1 MDVSGPE
8 ESVSP
13 REDDV
18 RLLAA
23 GIQEKLET
31 LKGQYDTQLEGLKS
45 EIERSRERRRSRE
58 DDGTGGSGETLSD
71 THEPL
76 QKIQELGAGLP
87 NDKKDQLE
95 SLVKDMDQQYQAQLE
110 DMHRQHVEDVDVQVC
125 AMRGTLEEIYKSQT
139 ELLQTELEQKHH
151 AGLLQVR
158 QTLENE
164 HKEYIAKLEQEHTDK
179 LDELKREYSQGT
191 YIGKEESAEFITQL
205 NRKLTEEHRQI
216 IQQIEADL
224 ELRGRSKDGQ
234 TDRED
239 TVSVTSEPVTSA
251 EKKAILNKAEDV
263 QRSLAAQVEEI
274 ESLRARMLNEY
285 QQMLSVRAEVMS
297 SQSAEVEQLQR
308 EMETIQRDYAGQ
320 MDEFETKVKQQTE
333 SAVRSELGSSHA
345 RDLEEMKTY
354 YEAKVSEITTDMDQ
368 LREEHAELLSRLQQ
382 ENGGSDLPSTVHM
395 SPGKH
400 RDYVRHTTTLTA
412 ISDEDESPPSTPT
425 PGTTPTGG
433 GDDGMIENRL
443 RTLESKLKDKEK
455 IIDQLK
461 KRVEAETTSAEDL
474 HGKLLDSNKTLEDME
489 ESLKSR
495 ADEIE
500 DLKKELAEKVEKIID
515 LESEK
520 AALEE
525 KGEKDTGVSESG
537 DKILAE
543 LRERIKT
550 LENELSA
557 SKETNAKIKD
567 EINKMSYE
575 HGEAIVKMKEEM
587 ENLNIIKIEELE
599 AGFKIQL
606 EEELQQQAEELD
618 NKMQD
623 ELRQQAEELNVFKQ
637 TESELKQKLDEIQ
650 TEHEKQLN
658 ELKEKYESESQGVVE
673 PTIEVQETM
682 EVQMVSPTET
692 MDRESLEA
700 TLREELKAEILKE
713 YEDSIDSLKNEYEE
727 RISDL
732 NTKLQSL
739 ETKEKIESS
748 ESEDESDI
756 KEKLRVEIAQ
766 EFKDKLQNVTDE
778 YETKLKHLQGILDSK
793 KESERKENEAT
804 TKQLTQSSP
813 PYVLARSRSL
823 DRMPSQ
829 DRSKLPADYEGFV
842 STIRKG
848 YEDRINSL
856 QREIAQ
862 YKSSVGPVPL
872 SPLLS
877 LTSKAQVVS
886 SSTTDSD
893 RTKALKASPDSVTGS
908 SVAVSPQLRQQVYDE
923 IHAEFQAS
931 YDQLKEDYEAQL
943 EELTDK
949 LNALQSDS
957 ATQGDIENKI
967 SEEYEE
973 QIEKLKAEYEEKIAE
988 LKLEYEEEVSKLNTE
1003 LEKSKSDKL
1012 AAEKKVKAD
1021 MFVWHEEVTSQMKHK
1036 HDEAISAMR
1045 KEYEEKMELYQEEL
1059 QEEFDMER
1067 TRMEQ
1072 EHRREIADT
1081 EDRYENLMESLR
1093 KGETPEV
1100 AELVREK
1107 YDLELEMAKSLI
1119 TQESE
1124 ETLDAELSRLGEEKD
1139 LEIEEQR
1146 AKYEAQMVELR
1157 ESLLQQ
1163 YQAQLAEAESSNQ
1176 AAIQA
1181 LQDNLEA
1188 AELAQGVSESASE
1201 KKDTEKDTG
1210 VDSGE
1215 YLSDLKRT
1223 HEIGLGSQ
1231 GEAVRSTA
1239 SIDSTKMDEG
1249 EKDEEEEDVDTTG
1262 AGGRYRDGD
1271 DDTDGGAGGAKVT
1284 PNSTQDN
1291 KDLQVEQHDISH
1303 EQDGDQPDTTTGE
1316 AVGDTVAEL
1325 RQQLEKKTAEYEAV
1339 ISELRTQH
1347 AEEIRQLTEE
1357 LSALEGQHMEEEAKL
1372 QHSHE
1377 VVIATLNEEIE
1388 NLREGE
1394 ATEALELAHQQ
1405 ELSDLENR
1413 LVHKHMNEL
1422 NNAQTQYQSKLDSL
1436 HKAHASEIAE
1446 LKSQL
1451 AETQKSLD
1459 TLSPRLPSFHG
1470 EITEGQDE
1478 EDFMARESLSSTD
1491 SEPKSEPFQAHQP
1504 SDTIETQA
1512 FEAQA
1517 EEEITESSDIGGA
1530 SLGGTL
1536 EGIGV
1541 VSLDTSVDP
1550 ATLADTSLDQ
1560 SRGTL
1565 RGVDTTADTE
1575 LIHFSEEED
1584 EETSETDR
1592 SMQDAGDT
1600 GKTGRSTPPVML
1612 QTLGYG
1618 TELQPTVKS
1627 LDDTTDSSLRG
1638 TDREELQARVKEL
1651 EAEVIDLRARLGA
1664 ELERQGDTLERIDR
1678 EKQEE
1683 RNLTAMLRE
1692 DIERLNGD
1700 REAMQTTN
1708 EHLLSLLS
1716 DSVKTYMTVDEGITR
1731 RMKTMMEKSGVK
1743 VPAPGSGKRTPPP
1756 GKKSPSASPGRL
1768 SPARAED
1775 ADNLQ
1780 ETSILSN
1787 ITDEGLDLSQR
1798 ICDSIFQGP
1807 DLASEEEELL
1817 IDSGSRLRTSVT
1829 HLLEVLEETTSQL
1842 LDTRSTQAQLADTVE
1857 GTGHDLSSLMA
1868 RCADLEDRLRE
1879 EVERKDFLALE
1890 LHKAEGLIEG
1900 YVSERETLELKIGDL
1915 EEQKE
1920 TLVLSL
1926 ETTKNKLHDLES
1938 MKSENE
1944 KLRQEMKEQR
1954 ELMTSNVGDEAQATK
1969 AEDSTIAPSGGKAL
1983 LLEVDRLNSENRER
1997 EEQVRTTHERYE
2009 YRVRELET
2017 SGEDMEHH
2025 YGKLLDDKKQEV
2037 ADLRLQV
2044 DALDKQL
2051 KAKKQ
2056 FIEEQ
2061 SAEREQEHEEYQ
2073 REIEKWRKNVHDLEK
2088 HNGSESRLQTDVDEL
2103 TEQLQARI
2111 DLHETAIQ
2119 ESDRLQKSLKE
2130 RDLSVR
2136 ELKTL
2141 NEQFDLDLQE
2151 KSLEVERLKEKL
2163 SKLEA
2168 TLGTGDFQD
2177 DELSD
2182 SGKSEAR
2189 PQGPADS
2196 IELSGIEGRNE
2207 RSGPHMT
2214 VEEEIRQAADKTKE
2228 ELVREKFTLQCAVND
2243 NLVQLSSLRN
2253 QLDEMRHRRG
2263 IGEPTDSEKRLD
2275 AEREKS
2281 EEKDKQISELN
2292 LEIEELKETL
2302 GNRDQQIEQLREQR
2316 ARHRTSPTESVLEY
2330 ERDRDT
2336 ERQLEALNRENKQL
2350 KERLKLAEA
2359 SFAGDMSGLSQG
2371 LIEEKN
2377 AEIDQLSDQLSRLQ
2391 ADLADI
2397 KAERG
2402 VEHLHNELEAL
2413 REEVSVKDR
2422 EIMEL
2427 QSSVRV
2433 SAAFTDNSLT
2443 PDSSLLNVGASFTD
2457 KASIAQEM
2465 EETVTARV
2473 AAGLEAEVQSLKSQV
2488 QTKEDLAVSL
2498 ETELAALKEE
2508 LAALKEELATLKED
2522 VTSKDELIE
2531 ALQHK
2536 PVQEGLD
2543 LEEAS
2548 HMQAS
2553 IAEKEGMIG
2562 QLTAEVE
2569 SMQIEITDLHDFQ
2582 LKLQEDYETVQTML
2596 EDKIRENESLT
2607 DRPPDFASEEHAL
2620 VIKHEVEIAR
2630 LKRDLREKDNVVE
2643 EKLEE
2648 LAELSDKV
2656 ELLES
2661 HIAKYKEQVKD
2672 NDEQILEKDKEIKK
2686 LRREIEIAS
2695 EDEKSR
2701 IIQEQKEELE
2711 NLKEQVQKLLGR
2723 PPSPPKSE
2731 DEIDDAVM
2739 LGRPPSPPGE
2749 NFTESK
2755 ADVITRLRVE
2765 IEKLKQ
2771 QIMDANLTEDDK
2783 FVLIRDLRLENET
2796 LRKQIDAAL
2805 KIRPPS
2811 PPMEEDEKT
2820 QLIHEQR
2827 REIEVLRTQVETG
2840 VPRTEDEA
2848 SQVIR
2853 KQEKEIVK
2861 LKKQVEAALQI
2872 APPLPPM
2879 SEDEKDNVIE
2889 EKEMEVQTL
2898 KKELSEVKLR
2908 LDSLNSS
2915 SATSLQESVQ
2925 EKEVEMSKKENKLKE
2940 AEERVKK
2947 LEEALEDAKEVK
2959 AYEDEIELKEKQ
2971 DEIEELQ
2978 AELETYRSREESS
2991 LSQSL
2996 EMDKTDEKSDPKQLV
3011 RSMSFYKEQY
3021 EDKCS
3026 ETRQLQVQIDLIKQQ
3041 LENANSEKLEDA
3053 QEEVEL
3059 FRAENEQLRA
3069 KTEIFEKEREELK
3082 RELTFTRER
3091 QGKTDNEQIESLE
3104 KELQLTKDELAR
3116 ERLDTVEAINDL
3128 EHLRE
3133 RKERERRGSLKTIQE
3148 LEQDLEEKMAKEKQ
3162 LNIQIKQLNEEL
3174 TVIKRQYGIEDKGTG
3189 AEARTS
3195 PKSLQLRSQGSFELS
3210 NDVEIL
3216 QEQVIQFKQ
3225 HADKAKEILG
3235 EKQKY
3240 QSQLVK
3246 LEIQH
3251 EQLQKTM
3258 KKEVS
3263 KLEEQLK
3270 SFKTQ
3275 PDKDVWTQLHAT
3287 QDRLEKTSDQLAETG
3302 LHLAETE
3309 SSLKQVSADLA
3320 AREDE
3325 MRGLQQDLWKTS
3337 SQLSATSTK
3346 LQETEE
3352 RLRQAL
3358 GQVSERED
3366 QILHLQ
3372 GEVQHPPAE
3381 QSGNISPQEVERL
3394 QDQLRSRDQEL
3405 EQTTQEADRLRAQ
3418 LADTKKELDEVGKS
3432 LREAVEMGEQQMSVA
3447 ESKDQEFVQL
3457 KLDIQASMQE
3467 KDKLIREQKNQLK
3480 EKEKEMKKLQQD
3492 VEQRQKE
3499 VIKVTEEANKAKEE
3513 VAQTRQSG
3521 ETTTIA
3527 TLRAQ
3532 LQNQEEVIISL
3543 ETNLNEARTAVQE
3556 RDTEI
3561 SDIHHLA
3568 SETHSQEAETVSAM
3582 HSQISNL
3589 QIEVEELRALTKLKK
3604 FSSEGSET
3612 GQSHRSGESQG
3623 RRPSPTDGADFR
3635 SSPDVSLLP
3644 GDATRR
3650 ASDESFRTEGQT
3662 FLEAVQTMQDQED
3675 SGHQSFEPSGT
3686 RERSLLRSES
3696 PEGQSLSPRQLRP
3709 QEVEILQREVVPAYM
3724 AASPSPPTRDG
3735 PEYQMVTQTSEARSR
3750 SSLKSSSPVDAEEQN
3765 GRTPSEGHSEL
3776 DAQRSED
3783 ERSKQVEGQRL
3794 SPTSRISP
3802 SEIHRSLREGHR
3814 TPSEGHRTPT
3824 EGNKT
3829 PTEGH
3834 MSPSEFHKALR
3845 QGRKSSSESHRSDG
3859 HRSPSDSQGHSSR
3872 KSSPRDGNSTLV
3884 GQRSSPSQRS
3894 NSSRRSSNGRTAE
3907 VGTFT
3912 LDTENLVYNVPSSQ
3926 QGAGESERYI
3936 GEDGQLYD
3944 RDGNLRPR
3952 YSQPTEVQ
3960 HGVQSQSEDQSSQR
3974 DQVLP
3979 EAAQSLSSEAEK
3991 YIQQLRRELLITK
4004 TALMQIQRG
4013 ERFDGGEPP
4022 EGRDLEVAD
4031 EVSPRLYPVA
4041 METQR
4046 VLDQGQG
4053 DFRITSAPSQQ
4064 AELRYEPLSD
4074 DLDLTSVRQR
4084 LEKAQEELDLYR
4096 TSTNLSARD
4105 FVQKVMSL
4113 KDELSSEHQRH
4124 ISELTRRASQDT
4136 EAQLAALRIKYTDE
4150 IEHLKRLHGREVDEK
4165 LHDQLQKLERKY
4177 KAETNRLVVKHQE
4190 EITALKSRAGLD
4202 FDESSVHEREARQ
4215 RQDGVGA
4222 EMGLVNG
4229 HGAEP
4234 MSAKLQGILRKLHR
4248 EGVQVLTI
4256 SELEYLNRSQ
4266 SSASL
4271 PRDADV
4277 ESLRAGWENERQ
4289 SMISTIQALKDLLAQ
4304 THKLRGLD
4312 KSLEGSD
4319 WRAELLRAISYVFT
4333 KERETLLA
4341 QLRSHVLAFPETNID
4356 EVQRL
4361 EQKIRNMESQH
4372 QSAQEQIFSADRQSL
4387 LAELRDLRAHAT
4399 IARLQQQEERD
4410 RLHEK
4415 LAHAE
4420 DNALKK
4426 ERQLKRQELPEEPEP
4441 LDLISAGVQLL
4452 EFKIQQ
4458 EKVLQEDLRTSLD
4471 TERHNTSDLSGQLS
4485 REKVTNLDLQTA
4497 ASTLQGQ
4504 VAKLREGLERE
4515 QSRYVS
4521 ITLMWNSLVNALE
4534 EEKSKSLN
4542 LSDLLDSERQTLW
4555 RVQSE
4560 LEALKQQG
4568 LADPRA
4574 IEELRSELQ
4583 EERDRRCA
4591 AESQHEIDA
4600 VTVGNLQQ
4608 EVDMTRRHQH
4618 AVEAELSAK
4627 VNRLQQALIN
4637 EEQRQADTARALER
4651 ERALI
4656 QQLQQSLDSERE
4668 AGRDRVSV
4676 SEVTLQLEAE
4686 RASME
4691 DTRAALARETRAR
4704 EDVEGERR
4712 MLKEHL
4718 GQERQL
4724 NEEIKHELDKVQFER
4739 LEAINSLQ
4747 KERDLYAR
4755 MKGERDALTEEVRT
4769 VRTRE
4774 SEREHR
4780 REEERL
4786 QGRQSAREVDRDRE
4800 ESRIKLREQ
4809 ELEVQRLSKKASRL
4823 EDQLATS
4830 QEHELRAVRDLEKL
4844 RLEVDE
4850 HQSHH
4855 DNMVSAQ
4862 TSPRRGEGI
4871 DSSMDLDTSEQREK
4885 MSVYRSQLES
4895 MCQSLHYLVLR
4906 CREQLNMAS
4915 HSGSRSGE
4923 SSDYNVLQRSL
4934 RDLLSE
4940 VKQLQELEG
4949 GFMTHPS
4956 STVNER
4962 VLRHNEELTN
4972 YVARIS
4978 EEKTELRN
4986 TLTRLEEEIW
4996 RYRQMDAKYQAMQ
5009 RTNEVSD
5016 HQILS
5021 ERADWAKERL
5031 SLQMALTSAEREIGL
5046 LQTDLR
5052 VERERRVAAGNTET
5066 KDTDKVKIQRLY
5078 GKFLRAESF
5087 RKALVYQKKYLLLL
5101 LGGFQ
5106 DTEETTLALLSRMG
5120 AVDSRQRSSLRD
5132 NARPLTK
5139 FRGAVRVVIAIQR
5152 MRFLV
5157 KKWRRATRVGSEVV
5171 GGSVDQSNGYVP
5183 NAASYSPPRNGHASR
5198 VTPGHARSSS
5208 SPPTHTAYR
5217 HMSPARTA
5225 SPAIARTA
5233 SPAREYNGTSDH
5245 HHARGPGSSLSS
5257 DQGRFLSPRFDVDG
5271 YSSSS
5276 YQSNQPFS
5284 MTNVPCT
5291 PPTKDYSST
5300 TKYTSPSSGA
5310 RRKILTSASIP
5321 APSRALSSGRVRFT
5335 PDEGRDSLGD
5345 SDDYINRL
5353 ESLQTRLGTLQNELG
5368 LIISIDG
5375 KKTSWRQA
5383 WR

>member
-1 MDVSGPE
+1 MNN
-8 ESVSP
+8 
-13 REDDV
+13 
-18 RLLAA
+18 
-23 GIQEKLET
+23 
-31 LKGQYDTQLEGLKS
+31 S
-45 EIERSRERRRSRE
+45 EPI
-58 DDGTGGSGETLSD
+58 
-71 THEPL
+71 
-76 QKIQELGAGLP
+76 
-87 NDKKDQLE
+87 
-95 SLVKDMDQQYQAQLE
+95 
-110 DMHRQHVEDVDVQVC
+110 
-125 AMRGTLEEIYKSQT
+125 
-139 ELLQTELEQKHH
+139 
-151 AGLLQVR
+151 
-158 QTLENE
+158 
-164 HKEYIAKLEQEHTDK
+164 IA
-179 LDELKREYSQGT
+179 
-191 YIGKEESAEFITQL
+191 GKEESAEFITQL

-251 EKKAILNKAEDV
+251 EKKAVLNKAEDV

-354 YEAKVSEITTDMDQ
+354 YEAK
-368 LREEHAELLSRLQQ
+368 EHAELLSRLQQ

-973 QIEKLKAEYEEKIAE
+973 QIEKLKAEYGEKIAI
-988 LKLEYEEEVSKLNTE
+988 LKLEHEEEVSKLNTE

-1021 MFVWHEEVTSQMKHK
+1021 MFVWHEE
-1036 HDEAISAMR
+1036 
-1045 KEYEEKMELYQEEL
+1045 
-1059 QEEFDMER
+1059 
-1067 TRMEQ
+1067 
-1072 EHRREIADT
+1072 
-1081 EDRYENLMESLR
+1081 
-1093 KGETPEV
+1093 
-1100 AELVREK
+1100 
-1107 YDLELEMAKSLI
+1107 
-1119 TQESE
+1119 
-1124 ETLDAELSRLGEEKD
+1124 SRLGEEKD

-1325 RQQLEKKTAEYEAV
+1325 RQQLEKK
-1339 ISELRTQH
+1339 H

-1377 VVIATLNEEIE
+1377 VMIATLNEEIE

-1436 HKAHASEIAE
+1436 HKAHA
-1446 LKSQL
+1446 
-1451 AETQKSLD
+1451 
-1459 TLSPRLPSFHG
+1459 FHG

-1575 LIHFSEEED
+1575 LIHFSEEEEED

-1592 SMQDAGDT
+1592 SMQD
-1600 GKTGRSTPPVML
+1600 
-1612 QTLGYG
+1612 
-1618 TELQPTVKS
+1618 ELQPTVKS

-1638 TDREELQARVKEL
+1638 TDREELQARL

-1954 ELMTSNVGDEAQATK
+1954 ELMTSNVGDEAQA
-1969 AEDSTIAPSGGKAL
+1969 L

-2037 ADLRLQV
+2037 ADLRLQ
-2044 DALDKQL
+2044 
-2051 KAKKQ
+2051 
-2056 FIEEQ
+2056 EQ

-2163 SKLEA
+2163 AKLEA
-2168 TLGTGDFQD
+2168 TFGTGDFQD
-2177 DELSD
+2177 DELTD

-2402 VEHLHNELEAL
+2402 VEHL
-2413 REEVSVKDR
+2413 
-2422 EIMEL
+2422 
-2427 QSSVRV
+2427 
-2433 SAAFTDNSLT
+2433 
-2443 PDSSLLNVGASFTD
+2443 
-2457 KASIAQEM
+2457 ASIAQEM

-2522 VTSKDELIE
+2522 
-2531 ALQHK
+2531 
-2536 PVQEGLD
+2536 EGLD

-2582 LKLQEDYETVQTML
+2582 
-2596 EDKIRENESLT
+2596 
-2607 DRPPDFASEEHAL
+2607 
-2620 VIKHEVEIAR
+2620 IKHEVEIAR

-2648 LAELSDKV
+2648 LAELSDK
-2656 ELLES
+2656 

-2731 DEIDDAVM
+2731 DEIDDAVT

-2771 QIMDANLTEDDK
+2771 QIMDANLTGDDK

-2925 EKEVEMSKKENKLKE
+2925 EKEVEMSKKEKKLKE

-2996 EMDKTDEKSDPKQLV
+2996 EMDKTGEKSDPKQLV

-3263 KLEEQLK
+3263 RLEEQLK

-3381 QSGNISPQEVERL
+3381 QSSNISPQEVERL

-3432 LREAVEMGEQQMSVA
+3432 LREAVDMGEQQMSVA

-3568 SETHSQEAETVSAM
+3568 SETRSQEAETVSAM
-3582 HSQISNL
+3582 HSQITNL
-3589 QIEVEELRALTKLKK
+3589 QREVEELRALTKLKK

-3612 GQSHRSGESQG
+3612 GQSPRSGGSQG

-3750 SSLKSSSPVDAEEQN
+3750 SSSKSSSPVDAEQQN

-3783 ERSKQVEGQRL
+3783 ERSK
-3794 SPTSRISP
+3794 
-3802 SEIHRSLREGHR
+3802 
-3814 TPSEGHRTPT
+3814 
-3824 EGNKT
+3824 
-3829 PTEGH
+3829 
-3834 MSPSEFHKALR
+3834 
-3845 QGRKSSSESHRSDG
+3845 
-3859 HRSPSDSQGHSSR
+3859 
-3872 KSSPRDGNSTLV
+3872 
-3884 GQRSSPSQRS
+3884 
-3894 NSSRRSSNGRTAE
+3894 
-3907 VGTFT
+3907 
-3912 LDTENLVYNVPSSQ
+3912 
-3926 QGAGESERYI
+3926 
-3936 GEDGQLYD
+3936 
-3944 RDGNLRPR
+3944 
-3952 YSQPTEVQ
+3952 
-3960 HGVQSQSEDQSSQR
+3960 
-3974 DQVLP
+3974 
-3979 EAAQSLSSEAEK
+3979 
-3991 YIQQLRRELLITK
+3991 
-4004 TALMQIQRG
+4004 
-4013 ERFDGGEPP
+4013 
-4022 EGRDLEVAD
+4022 
-4031 EVSPRLYPVA
+4031 
-4041 METQR
+4041 
-4046 VLDQGQG
+4046 
-4053 DFRITSAPSQQ
+4053 
-4064 AELRYEPLSD
+4064 
-4074 DLDLTSVRQR
+4074 
-4084 LEKAQEELDLYR
+4084 
-4096 TSTNLSARD
+4096 
-4105 FVQKVMSL
+4105 QKVMSL

-4426 ERQLKRQELPEEPEP
+4426 ERQLKRQ
-4441 LDLISAGVQLL
+4441 VQLL

-4515 QSRYVS
+4515 QSRY
-4521 ITLMWNSLVNALE
+4521 
-4534 EEKSKSLN
+4534 
-4542 LSDLLDSERQTLW
+4542 
-4555 RVQSE
+4555 
-4560 LEALKQQG
+4560 
-4568 LADPRA
+4568 
-4574 IEELRSELQ
+4574 ELRSELQ

-4691 DTRAALARETRAR
+4691 NTRAALARETRAR

-4972 YVARIS
+4972 Y
-4978 EEKTELRN
+4978 
-4986 TLTRLEEEIW
+4986 
-4996 RYRQMDAKYQAMQ
+4996 AMQ

-5183 NAASYSPPRNGHASR
+5183 NAGSYSPPRNGHASR

-5245 HHARGPGSSLSS
+5245 HHARGPG
-5257 DQGRFLSPRFDVDG
+5257 
-5271 YSSSS
+5271 
-5276 YQSNQPFS
+5276 
-5284 MTNVPCT
+5284 
-5291 PPTKDYSST
+5291 
-5300 TKYTSPSSGA
+5300 
-5310 RRKILTSASIP
+5310 
-5321 APSRALSSGRVRFT
+5321 
-5335 PDEGRDSLGD
+5335 
-5345 SDDYINRL
+5345 
-5353 ESLQTRLGTLQNELG
+5353 
-5368 LIISIDG
+5368 

>member
-3532 LQNQEEVIISL
+3532 LQ
-3543 ETNLNEARTAVQE
+3543 
-3556 RDTEI
+3556 
-3561 SDIHHLA
+3561 
-3568 SETHSQEAETVSAM
+3568 
-3582 HSQISNL
+3582 
-3589 QIEVEELRALTKLKK
+3589 
-3604 FSSEGSET
+3604 
-3612 GQSHRSGESQG
+3612 
-3623 RRPSPTDGADFR
+3623 
-3635 SSPDVSLLP
+3635 
-3644 GDATRR
+3644 
-3650 ASDESFRTEGQT
+3650 
-3662 FLEAVQTMQDQED
+3662 
-3675 SGHQSFEPSGT
+3675 
-3686 RERSLLRSES
+3686 
-3696 PEGQSLSPRQLRP
+3696 
-3709 QEVEILQREVVPAYM
+3709 
-3724 AASPSPPTRDG
+3724 
-3735 PEYQMVTQTSEARSR
+3735 
-3750 SSLKSSSPVDAEEQN
+3750 
-3765 GRTPSEGHSEL
+3765 
-3776 DAQRSED
+3776 
-3783 ERSKQVEGQRL
+3783 
-3794 SPTSRISP
+3794 
-3802 SEIHRSLREGHR
+3802 
-3814 TPSEGHRTPT
+3814 
-3824 EGNKT
+3824 
-3829 PTEGH
+3829 
-3834 MSPSEFHKALR
+3834 
-3845 QGRKSSSESHRSDG
+3845 
-3859 HRSPSDSQGHSSR
+3859 
-3872 KSSPRDGNSTLV
+3872 
-3884 GQRSSPSQRS
+3884 
-3894 NSSRRSSNGRTAE
+3894 
-3907 VGTFT
+3907 
-3912 LDTENLVYNVPSSQ
+3912 
-3926 QGAGESERYI
+3926 
-3936 GEDGQLYD
+3936 
-3944 RDGNLRPR
+3944 
-3952 YSQPTEVQ
+3952 
-3960 HGVQSQSEDQSSQR
+3960 
-3974 DQVLP
+3974 
-3979 EAAQSLSSEAEK
+3979 
-3991 YIQQLRRELLITK
+3991 
-4004 TALMQIQRG
+4004 
-4013 ERFDGGEPP
+4013 
-4022 EGRDLEVAD
+4022 
-4031 EVSPRLYPVA
+4031 
-4041 METQR
+4041 
-4046 VLDQGQG
+4046 
-4053 DFRITSAPSQQ
+4053 
-4064 AELRYEPLSD
+4064 
-4074 DLDLTSVRQR
+4074 
-4084 LEKAQEELDLYR
+4084 
-4096 TSTNLSARD
+4096 
-4105 FVQKVMSL
+4105 KVMSL

-4312 KSLEGSD
+4312 KDGDDDEDESLEGSD

>member
-1 MDVSGPE
+1 M
-8 ESVSP
+8 
-13 REDDV
+13 
-18 RLLAA
+18 
-23 GIQEKLET
+23 
-31 LKGQYDTQLEGLKS
+31 YNS
-45 EIERSRERRRSRE
+45 EPI
-58 DDGTGGSGETLSD
+58 
-71 THEPL
+71 
-76 QKIQELGAGLP
+76 
-87 NDKKDQLE
+87 
-95 SLVKDMDQQYQAQLE
+95 
-110 DMHRQHVEDVDVQVC
+110 
-125 AMRGTLEEIYKSQT
+125 
-139 ELLQTELEQKHH
+139 
-151 AGLLQVR
+151 
-158 QTLENE
+158 
-164 HKEYIAKLEQEHTDK
+164 IA
-179 LDELKREYSQGT
+179 
-191 YIGKEESAEFITQL
+191 GKEESAEFITQL

-354 YEAKVSEITTDMDQ
+354 YEAK
-368 LREEHAELLSRLQQ
+368 EHAELLSRLQQ

-1059 QEEFDMER
+1059 QED
-1067 TRMEQ
+1067 
-1072 EHRREIADT
+1072 
-1081 EDRYENLMESLR
+1081 
-1093 KGETPEV
+1093 
-1100 AELVREK
+1100 
-1107 YDLELEMAKSLI
+1107 
-1119 TQESE
+1119 E

-1325 RQQLEKKTAEYEAV
+1325 RQQLEKK
-1339 ISELRTQH
+1339 H

-1436 HKAHASEIAE
+1436 HKAHA
-1446 LKSQL
+1446 
-1451 AETQKSLD
+1451 
-1459 TLSPRLPSFHG
+1459 FHG

-1592 SMQDAGDT
+1592 SMQD
-1600 GKTGRSTPPVML
+1600 
-1612 QTLGYG
+1612 
-1618 TELQPTVKS
+1618 
-1627 LDDTTDSSLRG
+1627 DSSLRG
-1638 TDREELQARVKEL
+1638 TDREELQARL

-1954 ELMTSNVGDEAQATK
+1954 ELMTSNVGDEAQA
-1969 AEDSTIAPSGGKAL
+1969 L

-2037 ADLRLQV
+2037 ADLRLQ
-2044 DALDKQL
+2044 
-2051 KAKKQ
+2051 
-2056 FIEEQ
+2056 EQ

-2522 VTSKDELIE
+2522 
-2531 ALQHK
+2531 
-2536 PVQEGLD
+2536 EGLD

-2562 QLTAEVE
+2562 QLTAE
-2569 SMQIEITDLHDFQ
+2569 
-2582 LKLQEDYETVQTML
+2582 
-2596 EDKIRENESLT
+2596 
-2607 DRPPDFASEEHAL
+2607 
-2620 VIKHEVEIAR
+2620 IKHEVEIAR

-3532 LQNQEEVIISL
+3532 LQ
-3543 ETNLNEARTAVQE
+3543 
-3556 RDTEI
+3556 
-3561 SDIHHLA
+3561 
-3568 SETHSQEAETVSAM
+3568 
-3582 HSQISNL
+3582 
-3589 QIEVEELRALTKLKK
+3589 
-3604 FSSEGSET
+3604 
-3612 GQSHRSGESQG
+3612 
-3623 RRPSPTDGADFR
+3623 
-3635 SSPDVSLLP
+3635 
-3644 GDATRR
+3644 
-3650 ASDESFRTEGQT
+3650 
-3662 FLEAVQTMQDQED
+3662 
-3675 SGHQSFEPSGT
+3675 
-3686 RERSLLRSES
+3686 
-3696 PEGQSLSPRQLRP
+3696 
-3709 QEVEILQREVVPAYM
+3709 
-3724 AASPSPPTRDG
+3724 
-3735 PEYQMVTQTSEARSR
+3735 
-3750 SSLKSSSPVDAEEQN
+3750 
-3765 GRTPSEGHSEL
+3765 
-3776 DAQRSED
+3776 
-3783 ERSKQVEGQRL
+3783 
-3794 SPTSRISP
+3794 
-3802 SEIHRSLREGHR
+3802 
-3814 TPSEGHRTPT
+3814 
-3824 EGNKT
+3824 
-3829 PTEGH
+3829 
-3834 MSPSEFHKALR
+3834 
-3845 QGRKSSSESHRSDG
+3845 
-3859 HRSPSDSQGHSSR
+3859 
-3872 KSSPRDGNSTLV
+3872 
-3884 GQRSSPSQRS
+3884 
-3894 NSSRRSSNGRTAE
+3894 
-3907 VGTFT
+3907 
-3912 LDTENLVYNVPSSQ
+3912 
-3926 QGAGESERYI
+3926 
-3936 GEDGQLYD
+3936 
-3944 RDGNLRPR
+3944 
-3952 YSQPTEVQ
+3952 
-3960 HGVQSQSEDQSSQR
+3960 
-3974 DQVLP
+3974 
-3979 EAAQSLSSEAEK
+3979 
-3991 YIQQLRRELLITK
+3991 
-4004 TALMQIQRG
+4004 
-4013 ERFDGGEPP
+4013 
-4022 EGRDLEVAD
+4022 
-4031 EVSPRLYPVA
+4031 
-4041 METQR
+4041 
-4046 VLDQGQG
+4046 
-4053 DFRITSAPSQQ
+4053 
-4064 AELRYEPLSD
+4064 
-4074 DLDLTSVRQR
+4074 
-4084 LEKAQEELDLYR
+4084 
-4096 TSTNLSARD
+4096 
-4105 FVQKVMSL
+4105 KVMSL

-4426 ERQLKRQELPEEPEP
+4426 ERQLKRQ
-4441 LDLISAGVQLL
+4441 VQLL

-4515 QSRYVS
+4515 QSRY
-4521 ITLMWNSLVNALE
+4521 
-4534 EEKSKSLN
+4534 
-4542 LSDLLDSERQTLW
+4542 
-4555 RVQSE
+4555 
-4560 LEALKQQG
+4560 
-4568 LADPRA
+4568 
-4574 IEELRSELQ
+4574 ELRSELQ

-4972 YVARIS
+4972 Y
-4978 EEKTELRN
+4978 
-4986 TLTRLEEEIW
+4986 
-4996 RYRQMDAKYQAMQ
+4996 AMQ

-5245 HHARGPGSSLSS
+5245 HHARGPVD
-5257 DQGRFLSPRFDVDG
+5257 DQ
-5271 YSSSS
+5271 YSFE
-5276 YQSNQPFS
+5276 Y
-5284 MTNVPCT
+5284 
-5291 PPTKDYSST
+5291 K
-5300 TKYTSPSSGA
+5300 
-5310 RRKILTSASIP
+5310 
-5321 APSRALSSGRVRFT
+5321 RFT
-5335 PDEGRDSLGD
+5335 LLPSVRRQAGDRLGD
-5345 SDDYINRL
+5345 NCVH
-5353 ESLQTRLGTLQNELG
+5353 LGSCECHVT
-5368 LIISIDG
+5368 
-5375 KKTSWRQA
+5375 
-5383 WR
+5383 